1 MSISLRSL
9 SLLSRTADSAT
20 VDFGEGLTVIHGA
33 TDTGKS
39 FIFNAIDFMLGA
51 QNLRHVQELDDY
63 DTVMLA
69 LRADEAYWTLAR
81 SVSGGRFTLFEGS
94 HTTLPAELGTQLAPR
109 HRGDREDNVSA
120 WLLRQTGIG
129 FRQVRRN
136 AQNDTV
142 ALSFRDVERLCAV
155 DEIVAISTDSPI
167 ESGQYVNRT
176 KERSAFRVLL
186 ENTDDSSLV
195 VQQTQDQET
204 RSTRS
209 QLEAL
214 GRLLGQ
220 LQSDVGDLAARTETE
235 AALNRLR
242 QVRDTDMAGMSDITA
257 ELEALND
264 QLDAVT
270 GDVRATADRAQERQ
284 LTVTRFEL
292 LADAYTSDL
301 DRLAAVEEVGS
312 LLGFLGG
319 DECPFCGAPS
329 TEWRHSEIEAANL
342 HEVVQA
348 ERDRIRL
355 LQARL
360 SVTLESMREEVTSD
374 ARQVQALE
382 DQANSLREEHARVRG
397 RGDERLASLRQLA
410 TRETELVQRLAK
422 WEQFDSIVE
431 FRDELESRLVADTE
445 TVVPV
450 ALPSVDEFTDTVSRV
465 LEAWNV
471 PGSHRVS
478 FDLRSWDLVVDG
490 RPRAERGKG
499 MRALLRAAF
508 TVGFAQFCL
517 ESERPHPGYVI
528 LDSPLVTYRDPE
540 TEGVNAN
547 RPTTEGPGEE
557 GEDFVN
563 QSVADAFYRYLNDE
577 FLGQAIVIENTVPP
591 DGLDGVV
598 AHNFTRSAVGRYG
611 FFPAS

>member
-9 SLLSRTADSAT
+9 SLLSRAATTAT
-20 VDFGEGLTVIHGA
+20 VDFGESLTVIHGA

-51 QNLRHVQELDDY
+51 RNLRHVQEVDDY
-63 DTVMLA
+63 DTVMLT

-81 SVSGGRFTLFEGS
+81 SVNGGRLTLFEGS
-94 HTTLPAELGTQLAPR
+94 HTTPPAELGTQLAPR
-109 HRGDREDNVSA
+109 HRGDREDNISA

-129 FRQVRRN
+129 FRQIRRN

-142 ALSFRDVERLCAV
+142 GMSFRDVERLCSV
-155 DEIVAISTDSPI
+155 DEIAAISTDSPI
-167 ESGQYVNRT
+167 ESGQFVNRT

-186 ENTDDSSLV
+186 ENTDDSSLA
-195 VQQTQDQET
+195 VQQAQDQEA

-220 LQSDVGDLAARTETE
+220 LQSDVGDLAARAEVE
-235 AALNRLR
+235 AALNRVR
-242 QVRDTDMAGMSDITA
+242 QARDADMAGMSDITE

-270 GDVRATADRAQERQ
+270 GDVRAIADRAQEQQ
-284 LTVTRFEL
+284 LAVVRFEL
-292 LADAYTSDL
+292 LADAYASDL
-301 DRLAAVEEVGS
+301 ERLAAVEEVGS

-342 HEVVQA
+342 HEVIQA

-355 LQARL
+355 LQTRL
-360 SVTLESMREEVTSD
+360 SATLQIMREEVTSD
-374 ARQVQALE
+374 AGQVQTLE
-382 DQANSLREEHARVRG
+382 DQANRLREDHAQVRT
-397 RGDERLASLRQLA
+397 RGDERLTSLRELA

-431 FRDELESRLVADTE
+431 FRDELETRLATETE
-445 TVVPV
+445 TVLPV
-450 ALPSVDEFTDTVSRV
+450 TLSSVDEFTDTVSRI
-465 LEAWNV
+465 LDAWNV

-478 FDLRSWDLVVDG
+478 FDLRAWDLVVDG

-517 ESERPHPGYVI
+517 ETERPHPGYVI

-540 TEGVNAN
+540 GEGGDPI
-547 RPTTEGPGEE
+547 RSTTVDPGEE

-563 QSVADAFYRYLNDE
+563 QSVADAFYRYLADE

-598 AHNFTRSAVGRYG
+598 THNFTRSAVGRYG